1 MAAQAWLNQDYEMDE
16 GLTWPATA
24 PASGSSDHVPNP
36 IFASTIVPDPAGWSD
51 GFNLLATQLQ
61 KEDVKEPTWTRLCN
75 TKSPEGGEITTTAGK
90 GPSPDAGK
98 AQSKTI
104 RATVLEPLIQQC
116 TWDKE
121 QKKWITPA
129 TENFHSI
136 IGILRKL
143 PNSMGGKPTSS
154 SVLLPTFTMK
164 SPTPTEMT
172 NLGWTFCYQCQTAPG
187 CGITLRLIPSTLPRR
202 CRRKRCRIATT
213 AARTC

>member
-1 MAAQAWLNQDYEMDE
+1 MGSSRSECLFLLPPSLPSFVAGSSTMAAQAWLNQDYEMDE

-24 PASGSSDHVPNP
+24 PASGSSDHVQNP

-75 TKSPEGGEITTTAGK
+75 TKSPEGGEITTTVGK

-104 RATVLEPLIQQC
+104 RAMVLEPLIQQC

-136 IGILRKL
+136 IGILRNCQIRWVASR
-143 PNSMGGKPTSS
+143 PHHQRY
-154 SVLLPTFTMK
+154 
-164 SPTPTEMT
+164 SPR
-172 NLGWTFCYQCQTAPG
+172 
-187 CGITLRLIPSTLPRR
+187 LR
-202 CRRKRCRIATT
+202 
-213 AARTC
+213 

>member
-24 PASGSSDHVPNP
+24 PASGSSDHVQNP

-75 TKSPEGGEITTTAGK
+75 TKSPEGGEITTTAGTQTTGRKAVKGKGKAGGK

-98 AQSKTI
+98 ALSKTI

-116 TWDKE
+116 TW
-121 QKKWITPA
+121 A
-129 TENFHSI
+129 RSRRS
-136 IGILRKL
+136 G
-143 PNSMGGKPTSS
+143 S
-154 SVLLPTFTMK
+154 LLPQKDFH
-164 SPTPTEMT
+164 
-172 NLGWTFCYQCQTAPG
+172 
-187 CGITLRLIPSTLPRR
+187 
-202 CRRKRCRIATT
+202 
-213 AARTC
+213 